1 MHRFFV
7 DPGQISGQA
16 IRFDGDQAH
25 QIARVL
31 RLRADDTVIALD
43 GRGRQYQ
50 VRLREV
56 TSQHASGLIAA
67 AEDAPGEPRVRLTL
81 YQSLLKRDKFEWVLQ
96 KATEVGV
103 ASFAP
108 VITRRSLPR
117 DADDVSPER
126 EARWN
131 RIIKEAAE
139 QSGRA
144 LLPELRRPVSFAAA
158 LAEAARLD
166 AAILAYEGA
175 AAAGLGDAL
184 RRRRDMECLG
194 LFIGPEGGFDPSEV
208 AEAEAAAVM
217 VVTLGPRILRT
228 ETAAVVAAA
237 LALDALGE
245 MG

>member
-7 DPGQISGQA
+7 DPGQISGRTV
-16 IRFDGDQAH
+16 RFDGDQAH

-31 RLRADDTVIALD
+31 RLRADDMVIALD
-43 GRGRQYQ
+43 DRGRLYQ
-50 VRLREV
+50 VQLREV
-56 TSQHASGLIAA
+56 TSQRAIGQIAST
-67 AEDAPGEPRVRLTL
+67 EDASGEPRVRLTL
-81 YQSLLKRDKFEWVLQ
+81 YQSLLKRDKFEWILQ

-108 VITRRSLPR
+108 TITRRSLPR

-166 AAILAYEGA
+166 AAILAYEGDA
-175 AAAGLGDAL
+175 VAGLGDVL
-184 RRRRDMECLG
+184 RQRRDTVNLG

-208 AEAEAAAVM
+208 AEAEGASVT